1 MTTGQALHDWVTR
14 GLPLTDVE
22 QAQLDAWYAQQD
34 AEESLLLSTGETPQ
48 TLEGLQTQIK
58 VALSQVALMTQRIQ
72 DLMRQNEELR
82 HEVAVLKQQLT
93 QRLTVQAV

>member
-1 MTTGQALHDWVTR
+1 MTTGQTLHDRMTR

-22 QAQLDAWYAQQD
+22 QAHLDEWYAQQD
-34 AEESLLLSTGETPQ
+34 AAESLLLSTGETPK

-72 DLMRQNEELR
+72 DLL
-82 HEVAVLKQQLT
+82 AQQ
-93 QRLTVQAV
+93 Q